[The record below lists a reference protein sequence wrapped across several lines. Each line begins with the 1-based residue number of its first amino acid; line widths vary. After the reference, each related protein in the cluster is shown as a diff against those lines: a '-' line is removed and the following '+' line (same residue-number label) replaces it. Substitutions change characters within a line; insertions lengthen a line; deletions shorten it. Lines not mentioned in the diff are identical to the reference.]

1 MDMTQFRPGLPAARV
16 DRELRSALA
25 VLEAAQQA
33 ALLWF
38 HEVLAR
44 KLYLELGYASMELY
58 AAEALGFS
66 PNRTS
71 QFLKLARDLD
81 RLPPLKEAVAQG
93 RLEWTKAQQV
103 GRIASPRTAE
113 KWVEAAEKSS
123 RRELAQKVKA
133 ARLAQERR
141 RSGQQELGLAVEA
154 APLPAPRVAVKLSF
168 DSLDA
173 AQLEAMIEAAKK
185 AGLVPADGDQGR
197 GDPGGDGSV
206 AGGGRFAPAQR
217 RNPLQSRALPMRG
230 LSIDRGRDR
239 LWPAPG
245 RPCGRGGGGRER
257 RGPRSRPEPQCDPPC
272 PTPEGPGPRRA
283 PLPGAGVRV
292 NTLPRDPPPTTRRP
306 GRHQQD
312 REPDHP
318 LQPLPPV
325 RAHAPAPAPG
335 NRHGGARPARSLTG
349 PTALRGRL

>member
-25 VLEAAQQA
+25 TLEAAQQA

-38 HEVLAR
+38 HEVLSR

-66 PNRTS
+66 ANRTS

-185 AGLVPADGDQGR
+185 AGLVPAEATREEAILAAMGALLEGGALRRRNAATHYKVVLYRCEACQSTEVVTGSGRRPVDPAAAAAVVENAEIHDQGR
-197 GDPGGDGSV
+197 NRNAIPPALRQKVLARDGH
-206 AGGGRFAPAQR
+206 RCR
-217 RNPLQSRALPMRG
+217 
-230 LSIDRGRDR
+230 
-239 LWPAPG
+239 APG
-245 RPCGRGGGGRER
+245 CGSTRFLEIHHRRPHAQGGTNKIDNLITLC
-257 RGPRSRPEPQCDPPC
+257 SRCHRFEHKHPHPLLG
-272 PTPEGPGPRRA
+272 TATAAAPGQRA
-283 PLPGAGVRV
+283 P
-292 NTLPRDPPPTTRRP
+292 
-306 GRHQQD
+306 
-312 REPDHP
+312 
-318 LQPLPPV
+318 
-325 RAHAPAPAPG
+325 
-335 NRHGGARPARSLTG
+335 
-349 PTALRGRL
+349 

>member
-1 MDMTQFRPGLPAARV
+1 MDMPQFRPGLPAARV

-25 VLEAAQQA
+25 MLEAAQQA

-38 HEVLAR
+38 HEVLTR

-113 KWVEAAEKSS
+113 RWVEAAEKSS
-123 RRELAQKVKA
+123 RRELARKVKA
-133 ARLAQERR
+133 AKLAQERR
-141 RSGQQELGLAVEA
+141 RSGLQELGLAGEA
-154 APLPAPRVAVKLSF
+154 EPLPAPRVAVKLSF
-168 DSLDA
+168 DSLDCGSA
-173 AQLEAMIEAAKK
+173 RGDDRGGEEGGSG
-185 AGLVPADGDQGR
+185 AGDGDQGR
-197 GDPGGDGSV
+197 GDPGGDGIA
-206 AGGGRFAPAQR
+206 AGGGCFAPAQR
-217 RNPLQSRALPMRG
+217 PKPLQSRALQMRC

-257 RGPRSRPEPQCDPPC
+257 RDPRSGPEPKRHRTR

-283 PLPGAGVRV
+283 SLPGAGVRGT
-292 NTLPRDPPPTTRRP
+292 NKIENLITLCSRCHRFAHTHPHPHLASRP
-306 GRHQQD
+306 GATTNISGHASPGD
-312 REPDHP
+312 ASVT
-318 LQPLPPV
+318 V
-325 RAHAPAPAPG
+325 RARRSPG
-335 NRHGGARPARSLTG
+335 GSGSP
-349 PTALRGRL
+349 